1 MKMEEDRKA
10 PKWNPI
16 WRRADVSTW
25 AKKGRNRGEERKREG
40 EREREKGE
48 AKERGKRR
56 IGESEV
62 EGRFES
68 VTSMTSACISVY
80 TVVRGSQCSVVST
93 VARAIGRDEAIRSR
107 EESGESQ
114 GWKARQKRRWRG
126 PGGGTSLL
134 CDWRGRYY

>member
-1 MKMEEDRKA
+1 MFPHGRRREE
-10 PKWNPI
+10 
-16 WRRADVSTW
+16 T
-25 AKKGRNRGEERKREG
+25 GEKRERG
-40 EREREKGE
+40 REREREEGE

-134 CDWRGRYY
+134 CDWRGRNY